1 MKKNPSLK
9 RIETKKGQGL
19 VEVFSWFLALT
30 FTVLFFIFFN
40 MSGCKGNPAE
50 QKITSISLTDLKVSY
65 DINSYLRTPVEYK
78 NIDIT
83 IADLL
88 VLAMDNEELTSRL
101 IVPNWFSFFPM
112 TLSQLNTIENIFDQ
126 DFAAAQ
132 DHPLS
137 SSAVDLMRTYTDYI
151 PSAANK
157 EWFCSLKLEARK
169 GNRRLVL
176 YDARYNWYK
185 ANLCTYEYVLAE
197 TMIPDNRGGQIQVMM
212 LATVDSGA
220 VAATMGKG
228 VASVILFPYTA
239 PYELIRQ
246 GINLVS

>member
-1 MKKNPSLK
+1 MEKKANSK
-9 RIETKKGQGL
+9 KTGNKKGQGL
-19 VEVFSWFLALT
+19 AEVFSWFLALT
-30 FTVLFFIFFN
+30 FTILFFIFFN
-40 MSGCKGNPAE
+40 MSGCDGTPAE
-50 QKITSISLTDLKVSY
+50 QKITSTSLTDLKISY

-78 NIDIT
+78 DFDLT
-83 IADLL
+83 VADLL

-137 SSAVDLMRTYTDYI
+137 RSAVDLMRTYTDYI

-169 GNRRLVL
+169 DERRLVL
-176 YDARYNWYK
+176 YDARYSWYK

-197 TMIPDNRGGQIQVMM
+197 TMIPDNKGGQIQVMM
-212 LATVDSGA
+212 MATVDSGA

-228 VASVILFPYTA
+228 VASAILYPYTA
-239 PYELIRQ
+239 SYDLIKK
-246 GINLVS
+246 GIDLIS